1 MDLTGIGGPEYASR
15 ANGPAASDPAEIPAL
30 DRRGEYSTG
39 AQTQTQQTRHV
50 RWPYNAFFALVG

>member
-1 MDLTGIGGPEYASR
+1 MDLTRIGGSEYASR

-50 RWPYNAFFALVG
+50 RWPYNA

>member
-1 MDLTGIGGPEYASR
+1 MYLTRIGGPEYASR

-39 AQTQTQQTRHV
+39 LKRRLSKPGTSDGRITRN
-50 RWPYNAFFALVG
+50 P

>member
-1 MDLTGIGGPEYASR
+1 MDLTRIGGPEYASR

-39 AQTQTQQTRHV
+39 AQTQTQQSRHV
-50 RWPYNAFFALVG
+50 RWPYNA